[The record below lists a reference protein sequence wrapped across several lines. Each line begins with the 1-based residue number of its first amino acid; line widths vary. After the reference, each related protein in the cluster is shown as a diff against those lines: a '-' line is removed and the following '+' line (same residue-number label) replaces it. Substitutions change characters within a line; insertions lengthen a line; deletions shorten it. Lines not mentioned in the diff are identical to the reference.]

1 MHALSTSSRI
11 WVYLGPKSLGYAL
24 VDAGY
29 DVWMGNARG
38 ARYGRRHVKMDPN
51 NDPDFW
57 NFSFDEVGYY
67 DLPKMI
73 DYVLKETRMQKLI
86 FIGHSQGNTAFFDM
100 ASRRPEYN
108 KKVKVAVAVGP
119 TVFISGLRNYVI
131 LTIATILFRIFGIQE
146 VFRPGPFVPQY
157 GRVVCSGGPTNPCL
171 LVYQL
176 AFGYPTFVDPKMMP
190 MVTCTSPEGF
200 SSKMLLHYNQ
210 AFKTGEFKRYDY
222 GFLENM
228 AKYGQHSAPNIDI
241 SKVTAPV
248 ALFYAPNDVFVSIKN
263 IRQLHSILPNVQMMY
278 EIKNKY
284 FSHAD
289 FVIAEDRDVLFNK
302 PLISYLDSVVH
313 NTADGS

>member
-131 LTIATILFRIFGIQE
+131 LTIAT
-146 VFRPGPFVPQY
+146 
-157 GRVVCSGGPTNPCL
+157 VC
-171 LVYQL
+171 
-176 AFGYPTFVDPKMMP
+176 
-190 MVTCTSPEGF
+190 
-200 SSKMLLHYNQ
+200 
-210 AFKTGEFKRYDY
+210 
-222 GFLENM
+222 
-228 AKYGQHSAPNIDI
+228 I
-241 SKVTAPV
+241 
-248 ALFYAPNDVFVSIKN
+248 IK
-263 IRQLHSILPNVQMMY
+263 LP
-278 EIKNKY
+278 
-284 FSHAD
+284 
-289 FVIAEDRDVLFNK
+289 
-302 PLISYLDSVVH
+302 
-313 NTADGS
+313 